1 MTIKPENIELHDQ
14 ASALAEELLA
24 NPTGTADRHF
34 THDEIDYVRGV
45 VRRIVR
51 PHSYLVSTWYAGNKS
66 QVAAHRR
73 FNRSVHYQ
81 FSLRKVSY

>member
-24 NPTGTADRHF
+24 NQTGTADRHF